1 MAMMSPR
8 PMHDRRMP
16 MVLAGLIV
24 VLALPIFFI
33 AGWPIEGWALG
44 AVLWGGAQ
52 AFGLILNKA
61 GIGSPDM
68 RGSGIVAF
76 GMFGRGI
83 ILMVILI
90 VVATF
95 DPNLALAGA
104 LVYALAYSA
113 ELALGMS
120 MYFSGEA
127 KHVGGDSE

>member
-1 MAMMSPR
+1 
-8 PMHDRRMP
+8 MHDKRMP
-16 MVLAGLIV
+16 MVLGGLVV
-24 VLALPIFFI
+24 VLALPIFLI

-52 AFGLILNKA
+52 GFGLILNKA
-61 GIGSPDM
+61 GIGQPNM

-90 VVATF
+90 VVASF

-104 LVYALAYSA
+104 LVYAVAYSA
-113 ELALGMS
+113 ELGLGMS

-127 KHVGGDSE
+127 KQVGGESKQ